1 MTRLLRTRLGGR
13 LFALIALESILILGV
28 VLNRVHEVDAMHG
41 DYYYRYYGSTRK
53 KRFSFFRR
61 S

>member
-1 MTRLLRTRLGGR
+1 M
-13 LFALIALESILILGV
+13 
-28 VLNRVHEVDAMHG
+28 NRVAEADATPG

-53 KRFSFFRR
+53 KPFSFFRR

>member
-1 MTRLLRTRLGGR
+1 MP
-13 LFALIALESILILGV
+13 
-28 VLNRVHEVDAMHG
+28 G
-41 DYYYRYYGSTRK
+41 DYYYRYYGSTQK